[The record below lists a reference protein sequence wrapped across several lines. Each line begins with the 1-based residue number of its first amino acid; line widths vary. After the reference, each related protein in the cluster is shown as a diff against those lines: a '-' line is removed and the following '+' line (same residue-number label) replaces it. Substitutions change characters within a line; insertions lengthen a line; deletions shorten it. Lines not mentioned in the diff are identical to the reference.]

1 MYTTELNLRVHQELQ
16 SITVHQSWLVSCTKR
31 HLCTLTAVAFQGR
44 RTTGTGSGL
53 LPTVYVHLHCFHFSQ
68 EDNFTVSL
76 VQLFKNNKKGLKV
89 CAKCLNRH

>member
-31 HLCTLTAVAFQGR
+31 HLCTLTAVAFKGR
-44 RTTGTGSGL
+44 RTTGMGSDL
-53 LPTVYVHLHCFHFSQ
+53 LPTFYVHLYCFHFSQ

-76 VQLFKNNKKGLKV
+76 VQLFKNN
-89 CAKCLNRH
+89 

>member
-31 HLCTLTAVAFQGR
+31 HLCTLTAVTFKGR
-44 RTTGTGSGL
+44 RTTGMGSDL
-53 LPTVYVHLHCFHFSQ
+53 LPTFYVHLYCFHFSQ

-76 VQLFKNNKKGLKV
+76 VQLFKNN
-89 CAKCLNRH
+89 